1 MKRFLFL
8 VHLLI
13 AFGGFAQCGYQ
24 AALQRTNSCVG
35 ATLSVSTSHSLA
47 SIVWYQNGTPV
58 DTVTGTREG
67 GVLVREAGNQP
78 TPLAQ
83 GPSPSGLYV
92 DDNGDIYMSDYV
104 NDRIMEWSPATG
116 AWSTVAGGNGPGQAA
131 NQLYAPMGIFLDR
144 AGNIYITEENADVRK
159 WAPGATTGMIVAGG
173 NGYGS
178 NADQLANPTSV
189 YVDCDG
195 NIYIVDAPNNRV
207 QRWAPGSS
215 TGVTVAGGNGAGSAA
230 NQLYGPA
237 CVWLDG
243 NKNMYITDAGNARVQ
258 KWAVGASSG
267 VTVAGGNG
275 IVNAANQLD
284 EPAGLTVDGAGNIYV
299 ADLGNDRYQK
309 WAPGSTSG
317 VTIISPTISA
327 QFAAG
332 SSVFLDDKGTLYGG
346 FTVGITFQDE
356 IPVGWQQPSTID
368 YTYKP
373 SAAGKYY
380 AVVTDIGDF
389 IASTDTIAIYTPSNP
404 SPIQITATATNIN
417 VCTPVTFT
425 AAPAYPATNA
435 TYQWQIS
442 GVDVGGDSATWS
454 NDLFANG
461 DQVICILT
469 TADNSCD
476 LVRDT
481 SNSIPMSVNSNGH
494 PSVTIT
500 ASDTAVCAGT
510 PISFTA
516 SRPQR
521 LRHTGLPVAG
531 KWLRHRRY
539 HFHLYLRHPDRNS
552 HHLLPHHQRR
562 LLRARQ
568 VKQHPCLHLSPACDP
583 AGTDHQHPLWKK
595 SNAGPR
601 HHRRYRQHHLDARHL
616 LVRQHHP

>member
-1 MKRFLFL
+1 
-8 VHLLI
+8 
-13 AFGGFAQCGYQ
+13 
-24 AALQRTNSCVG
+24 
-35 ATLSVSTSHSLA
+35 
-47 SIVWYQNGTPV
+47 
-58 DTVTGTREG
+58 
-67 GVLVREAGNQP
+67 
-78 TPLAQ
+78 
-83 GPSPSGLYV
+83 
-92 DDNGDIYMSDYV
+92 
-104 NDRIMEWSPATG
+104 
-116 AWSTVAGGNGPGQAA
+116 
-131 NQLYAPMGIFLDR
+131 MGIFLDR

-159 WAPGATTGMIVAGG
+159 WAPGATTGTIVAGG

-195 NIYIVDAPNNRV
+195 NMYIVDAPNNRV
-207 QRWAPGSS
+207 QQWAPGSS
-215 TGVTVAGGNGAGSAA
+215 SGVTVAGGNGAGSAA
-230 NQLYGPA
+230 NQLNGPA

-275 IVNAANQLD
+275 IGNSASQLYD
-284 EPAGLTVDGAGNIYV
+284 PAGLTVDGAGNIYV

-332 SSVFLDDKGTLYGG
+332 SSIFLDDKGTLYGG
-346 FTVGITFQDE
+346 FTVGIIWQND

-373 SAAGKYY
+373 AAAGKYY
-380 AVVTDIGDF
+380 AVVTDVGDF
-389 IASTDTIAIYTPSNP
+389 IASTDTITIYTPSNP
-404 SPIQITATATNIN
+404 SPLQITATATNIN

-435 TYQWQIS
+435 SYQWQIS

-454 NDLFANG
+454 NNLFANG

-481 SNSIPMSVNSNGH
+481 SNSISMSVSSDGH

-510 PISFTA
+510 PVSFTA
-516 SRPQR
+516 TVLNGSAAPVFQW
-521 LRHTGLPVAG
+521 LVNGFATGDTTSTYTPDTLTGRAIVYCLITSDASCGLAKSNSIPVSIYPLPAIPPGQIINIPYGKSQTLDPILTGDIASITWTPGIYLSDSTIRNPVADPPSTLQYTLQLISPG
-531 KWLRHRRY
+531 GCKTSGIITVDVYTPLNLPNAFTPNGDGHNDI
-539 HFHLYLRHPDRNS
+539 LYVLGG
-552 HHLLPHHQRR
+552 
-562 LLRARQ
+562 
-568 VKQHPCLHLSPACDP
+568 P
-583 AGTDHQHPLWKK
+583 AGSQIRQFAIFDRWGANVFESHNSAPGDPGKGWNGTSHGHPAE
-595 SNAGPR
+595 AGTYVYIVVLSMPNGNLKT
-601 HHRRYRQHHLDARHL
+601 YKGTVL
-616 LVRQHHP
+616 LIR